1 MVPFTREGTRRG
13 AKLGGLDLR
22 KSDAFLRSCLR
33 YLSRVRPSTG
43 ACRTW
48 IVLWRATAV
57 TTQSNPRLKIRTRPS
72 TEGTASLTNRRLRS
86 HSQATDVH
94 ILMLVD
100 ESTARVTATP
110 SATTMGLQE
119 GLSAHSNHHLKHTHS
134 IHHVPSPVMLS
145 LMLSASCRRAHAARP
160 LLELRTDGG
169 RQIPRSAVISSRT
182 GEAQAARTA
191 LMCMAAGRAS
201 VPQMTFQRCCP
212 GRCGWIST
220 HSTPPPPLPL
230 IYEREQRFGRTRHV
244 YRTHV
249 R

>member
-1 MVPFTREGTRRG
+1 MPGARSSRRSSRRG

-22 KSDAFLRSCLR
+22 KSVAFLRSDLR
-33 YLSRVRPSTG
+33 YLSPVRPSTG

-48 IVLWRATAV
+48 IVLWRPTAV
-57 TTQSNPRLKIRTRPS
+57 TTQSNPLLKIRTRPS
-72 TEGTASLTNRRLRS
+72 TEGTASHRRLR
-86 HSQATDVH
+86 SQATDVH

-134 IHHVPSPVMLS
+134 IHHMPSPVMLS

-160 LLELRTDGG
+160 MLELRTDGG

-201 VPQMTFQRCCP
+201 VHRWLFERCCRDVVGGYP
-212 GRCGWIST
+212 PT
-220 HSTPPPPLPL
+220 AHLPTPPAH
-230 IYEREQRFGRTRHV
+230 I
-244 YRTHV
+244 
-249 R
+249 